1 MRKRR
6 YSIGLMSLLGASL
19 LMLLVARP
27 SGHMQAAEG
36 DTGAPLPR
44 ALVVTDTGQYEG
56 IVAKMQIHDW
66 TVETVATLELDL
78 LAASEGGLSDYN
90 VVWVPA
96 QENYPALRILAGDDG
111 PLDQFARAGGVV
123 VIMGVTPTKMW
134 LDIAP
139 GGLDALPLPSGG
151 AGAVVIAE
159 GTHPMIS
166 GMDTGGTPLA
176 SSDLDPNGTGGRGNL
191 FNPPDGSDAVVI
203 ATNSAGCCV
212 VDYRHGEGHC
222 FVSTL
227 LQEADPCKANVL
239 LYVQS
244 IAR

>member
-1 MRKRR
+1 MRKLR
-6 YSIGLMSLLGASL
+6 YGIGLTAILGGCA
-19 LMLLVARP
+19 LMLLMVAP
-27 SGHMQAAEG
+27 SGHTQAAEG

-44 ALVVTDTGQYEG
+44 ALVVTDTGQYAG

-66 TVETVATLELDL
+66 TVQTVSTLELEL

-96 QENYPALRILAGDDG
+96 QENYPALRILARDGG

-139 GGLDALPLPSGG
+139 GGLGGRPLPSGG
-151 AGAVVIAE
+151 AGVVQIAAT
-159 GTHPMIS
+159 THPMIS

-191 FNPPDGSDAVVI
+191 FNPPAGSDAVVI
-203 ATNSAGCCV
+203 ATNNAGCCV